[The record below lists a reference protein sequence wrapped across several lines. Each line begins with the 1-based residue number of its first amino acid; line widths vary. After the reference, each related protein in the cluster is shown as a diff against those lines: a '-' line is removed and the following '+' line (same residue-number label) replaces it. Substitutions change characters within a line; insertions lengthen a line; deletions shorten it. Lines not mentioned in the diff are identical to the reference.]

1 MKVLALL
8 LSLTLLVITHE
19 LGHLGIAKL
28 FHTRVRRFYVFFNW
42 KFSIFKAKKFDGK
55 WHFLFFNA
63 ETPESW
69 NEENMKEEGI
79 RIDLGEAE
87 KIDEKSYT
95 ITPEAIEDGEN
106 KGKLKAITIKRD
118 AGK

>member
-1 MKVLALL
+1 M
-8 LSLTLLVITHE
+8 TLLVVTHE
-19 LGHLGIAKL
+19 LGHLCFAKL

-69 NEENMKEEGI
+69 NEENLRPEDQNNTLWVRKYNSKSSSALERMPS
-79 RIDLGEAE
+79 LEAL
-87 KIDEKSYT
+87 IFLMVPQPKSVM
-95 ITPEAIEDGEN
+95 N
-106 KGKLKAITIKRD
+106 R
-118 AGK
+118 

>member
-69 NEENMKEEGI
+69 NEENMKEDI
-79 RIDLGEAE
+79 RG
-87 KIDEKSYT
+87 
-95 ITPEAIEDGEN
+95 
-106 KGKLKAITIKRD
+106 RVF
-118 AGK
+118 

>member
-1 MKVLALL
+1 MEKLERDNRAMAHLIDSQKKMYNNLMLEATQKQIEAEQAFKMLL
-8 LSLTLLVITHE
+8 YVI
-19 LGHLGIAKL
+19 
-28 FHTRVRRFYVFFNW
+28 
-42 KFSIFKAKKFDGK
+42 
-55 WHFLFFNA
+55 
-63 ETPESW
+63 
-69 NEENMKEEGI
+69 EENMKEEGI